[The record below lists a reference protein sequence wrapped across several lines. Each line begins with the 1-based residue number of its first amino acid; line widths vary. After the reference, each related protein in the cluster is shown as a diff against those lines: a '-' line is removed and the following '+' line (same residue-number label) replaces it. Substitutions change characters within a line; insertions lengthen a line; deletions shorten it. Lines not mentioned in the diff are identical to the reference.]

1 MWSRCRAD
9 ERDSEIGCPPHHC
22 RACRVVGCLMG
33 YGVLSM
39 SHGVICLAWHPLL
52 LRKVYTVQGVAQ
64 TLKTG
69 NHAGRTKGKR
79 TKNMG

>member
-1 MWSRCRAD
+1 
-9 ERDSEIGCPPHHC
+9 
-22 RACRVVGCLMG
+22 MG

-79 TKNMG
+79 TKTWDEQERLEDNGGMQRRKNDARWRVLRGRFG